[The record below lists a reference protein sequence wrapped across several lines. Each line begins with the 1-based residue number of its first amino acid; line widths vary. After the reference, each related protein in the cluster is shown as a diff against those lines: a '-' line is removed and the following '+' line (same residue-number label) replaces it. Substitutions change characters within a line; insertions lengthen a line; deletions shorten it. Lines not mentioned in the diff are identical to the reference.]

1 MAPSVFPAP
10 SPSDSGL
17 RLESLAR
24 ICMSLSRRPLPDAGW
39 GAAGGDSF
47 ARFSSALFRAMSGKV
62 ASGDDLA
69 CRCRL
74 AVSLH
79 ALMRE
84 TDYVADARRYADWE
98 ALAARVLDDC
108 EASVSVGLV
117 DLRGC
122 KDTTVFDICKLF
134 GKKNSKKILYPY
146 NKLNINTNLKNTPP
160 AQKKLESKNPNSA
173 RIHYPRQGNRS
184 RPLRQHALYRP
195 KPRH

>member
-1 MAPSVFPAP
+1 MVPSVFPAP

-39 GAAGGDSF
+39 GAAGRDSF

-108 EASVSVGLV
+108 EAAGS
-117 DLRGC
+117 
-122 KDTTVFDICKLF
+122 
-134 GKKNSKKILYPY
+134 GK
-146 NKLNINTNLKNTPP
+146 
-160 AQKKLESKNPNSA
+160 
-173 RIHYPRQGNRS
+173 
-184 RPLRQHALYRP
+184 
-195 KPRH
+195 